1 MPNVINLPPDP
12 SGFGPIL
19 ETLVSELQANK
30 ERKRQQSG
38 LLMNM
43 LMNYGGTVPEEQMT
57 GMERDLG
64 FRKGPIMEGIM
75 GGLGLQQPQGSILR
89 SIAQPTYP
97 TTTTETPEG
106 ATVAPGPAQFKFP
119 SKEER
124 ALSQKSGE
132 IALEQPAKL
141 EQIQETGKQNRLGI
155 EAKMEHVFE
164 QVKTKIE
171 ANEKIHAA
179 QIAEAT
185 AKRESTETI
194 ANLKMKHDM
203 EKTIL
208 IQNAN
213 MEKAW
218 AQMQLKSQGQKIQT
232 FEILDPDQNSPSFG
246 QPVVA
251 ALNDNGQLV
260 KIGVSGKAAEKQMT
274 EEQKKS
280 AFEGDMVRMGYMK
293 MDKNGITTWNQ
304 LDENQMN
311 TVSDI
316 ASKYG
321 YKAEAIDYKGFWG
334 SYKIPKIDLQAGTG
348 KRKVEG
354 VKPAV
359 TATTPTTKPNYKFN
373 PATGKLEV
381 VK

>member
-1 MPNVINLPPDP
+1 MPNVINLPQDQ

-38 LLMNM
+38 LLLNM

-57 GMERDLG
+57 GMEQNLG
-64 FRKGPIMEGIM
+64 LRRGPIMESIM
-75 GGLGLQQPQGSILR
+75 GGIGLQKPQGSILR
-89 SIAQPTYP
+89 NIAQPTYQTS
-97 TTTTETPEG
+97 TTEVPGGATVGPTTETPM
-106 ATVAPGPAQFKFP
+106 FNFP

-124 ALSQKSGE
+124 AITAKKGE
-132 IALEQPAKL
+132 LAVEQPYKL
-141 EQIQETGKQNRLGI
+141 EQIRTTGEEQRKGI
-155 EAKMEHVFE
+155 EERMAASME
-164 QVKTKIE
+164 QVKTRIE
-171 ANEKIHAA
+171 AQDKINEARINEMA
-179 QIAEAT
+179 

-194 ANLKMKHDM
+194 NNLKMKHDM

-218 AQMQLKSQGQKIQT
+218 AQMQLKASGQKIQT

-246 QPVVA
+246 QPIVA

-311 TVSDI
+311 TVTDI

-321 YKAEAIDYKGFWG
+321 YKADAIDYKGFWG

-348 KRKVEG
+348 KRKVEAA
-354 VKPAV
+354 KPAP
-359 TATTPTTKPNYKFN
+359 AAAATTKPSAKDFFK
-373 PATGKLEV
+373 TK
-381 VK
+381 